1 MPQIKYD
8 CPNCNEEGMLKFGE
22 SIILG
27 KLRWYATHICSRC
40 NFTTEM
46 DDEGSLPS
54 YLRDVVLRDIGTW
67 YLQIGVPLHSELL
80 KVFREELDLS
90 MEEIKVLKRTGLTDK
105 TTGTYTEMK
114 LMKIKLAQV
123 TSDESIILKKRGNE

>member
-1 MPQIKYD
+1 MLQIKYD
-8 CPNCNEEGMLKFGE
+8 CPNCNKEGILEFGE
-22 SIILG
+22 SIILDE
-27 KLRWYATHICSRC
+27 LRWYATQICSNC
-40 NFTTEM
+40 DFATEM

-54 YLRDVVLRDIGTW
+54 YLRDVVLRDTGIW

-80 KVFREELDLS
+80 KVLREELDLS